1 MLSVV
6 SGPLTLGVEGVT
18 GQESALDSS
27 FCPCSQLGSDPQA
40 VAFTARLQSLQFSTL
55 EFLIQSAILPPRKPY
70 SPIAG
75 PAGTA
80 DRFQR
85 EVTMFES
92 QTFTGPLLYLLIAWG
107 VVTAIFIFLFIW
119 RSVLSSH
126 EDDQIFLDAAEEHMA
141 REQREL
147 VAKINALS
155 RPLMGIGI
163 LSGVLL
169 LVIAGMLLKP
179 GLKGLF

>member
-1 MLSVV
+1 
-6 SGPLTLGVEGVT
+6 
-18 GQESALDSS
+18 
-27 FCPCSQLGSDPQA
+27 
-40 VAFTARLQSLQFSTL
+40 
-55 EFLIQSAILPPRKPY
+55 
-70 SPIAG
+70 
-75 PAGTA
+75 
-80 DRFQR
+80 
-85 EVTMFES
+85 MFES

-107 VVTAIFIFLFIW
+107 FVTAIFIFLFIW